1 MRIGVPKEIKNH
13 EHRVALTPAGAVLLI
28 SAGHQVV
35 VQSKAGADSG
45 FSDAAYEQAGALV
58 VPDAHQAWSQDLVV
72 KVKEPQLSEYIFLRP
87 ELTLF
92 TYLHLAA
99 FPELA
104 GELLVKKVCAIG
116 YETVQTDAGVL
127 PLLKP
132 MSEVAGR
139 VAVQMGV
146 YFLQK
151 ENGSAF
157 PGKGCLP
164 AGIGGAPP
172 MHAVI
177 VGAGNVGMNAA
188 DAAAGLGARVTLLET
203 NESRIRQLQ
212 RETHENITVVHFSHD
227 GFYALLPTCDLLV
240 GATLIPGKHAA
251 QLLNRSDLRLMQPGS
266 VFVDVSI
273 DQGGISETS
282 RATSYDDPVYVEEG
296 VIHCCLPNLPAAVPQ
311 TSTSALTE
319 ATLPYI
325 QTVAAH
331 GVAGVLRDFPA
342 LARGINTLAGE
353 IINPAVASTLAGKIQ
368 GTAEKTTS
376 L

>member
-1 MRIGVPKEIKNH
+1 MQIGLPKEIKNH
-13 EHRVALTPAGAVLLI
+13 EHRVALTPAGAARLI
-28 SAGHQVV
+28 SSGHQVV
-35 VQSKAGADSG
+35 VQSTAGADSG
-45 FSDAAYEQAGALV
+45 FSDAAYKQAGALV
-58 VPDAHQAWSQDLVV
+58 VPEALQAWSQELVV
-72 KVKEPQLSEYIFLRP
+72 KVKEPQISEYAFLRP

-104 GELLVKKVCAIG
+104 GELLVRKVCAIG

-164 AGIGGAPP
+164 AGIGTVPP

-203 NESRIRQLQ
+203 NENRIRQLQ

-227 GFYALLPTCDLLV
+227 GFYALLPSCDLLI
-240 GATLIPGKHAA
+240 GATLDRKSTR
-251 QLLNRSDLRLMQPGS
+251 LNSS
-266 VFVDVSI
+266 
-273 DQGGISETS
+273 
-282 RATSYDDPVYVEEG
+282 
-296 VIHCCLPNLPAAVPQ
+296 H
-311 TSTSALTE
+311 
-319 ATLPYI
+319 
-325 QTVAAH
+325 
-331 GVAGVLRDFPA
+331 
-342 LARGINTLAGE
+342 
-353 IINPAVASTLAGKIQ
+353 
-368 GTAEKTTS
+368 
-376 L
+376 